1 MKPTMASD
9 FEARTPRPPTPE
21 PTTASDFEA
30 RTPRPTTPEPTTASD
45 FEARTPRP
53 PTPEPTSTS
62 DFEART
68 PRPPTPEPTTPADFE
83 ARYRADPDPWR
94 TLTDPYESHK
104 RERTL
109 AACGPGP
116 FRVACDLGAGTG
128 VLAAALA
135 PRCGRL
141 LALDGAPTA
150 VAEAQRRLT
159 PFPHAEA
166 RVATLP
172 DGLPAGPLDLVVASE
187 ILYYLDDDPFHMV
200 LDWLPNALTPGGRA
214 VAVHW
219 TGTAPDLRR
228 SADEVGAALAMLP
241 SMRTVEDGAGSTE
254 GFRLDVLERA
264 R

>member
-1 MKPTMASD
+1 MSTN
-9 FEARTPRPPTPE
+9 FEARTPRSTAPKPTMG
-21 PTTASDFEA
+21 TN
-30 RTPRPTTPEPTTASD
+30 
-45 FEARTPRP
+45 
-53 PTPEPTSTS
+53 
-62 DFEART
+62 
-68 PRPPTPEPTTPADFE
+68 FE

-109 AACGPGP
+109 AACGEGP
-116 FRVACDLGAGTG
+116 FASACDLGAGTG

-135 PRCGRL
+135 PRCDHL

-150 VAEAQRRLT
+150 IAEAQRRLA

-172 DGLPAGPLDLVVASE
+172 NGLPAGPLDLVVASE
-187 ILYYLDDDPFHMV
+187 ILYYLDDGAFHMV
-200 LDWLPNALTPGGRA
+200 LDWLPEALTLGGRA

-219 TGTAPDLRR
+219 TGSAPDLRR
-228 SADEVGAALAMLP
+228 SADEVGAALAATPGL
-241 SMRTVEDGAGSTE
+241 RTVQDGAGPTE

>member
-1 MKPTMASD
+1 MASD
-9 FEARTPRPPTPE
+9 FEARTPRPQ
-21 PTTASDFEA
+21 
-30 RTPRPTTPEPTTASD
+30 
-45 FEARTPRP
+45 
-53 PTPEPTSTS
+53 TPEPTS
-62 DFEART
+62 
-68 PRPPTPEPTTPADFE
+68 DFE

-116 FRVACDLGAGTG
+116 FSSACDLGTGTG

-135 PRCGRL
+135 PRCDRL

-150 VAEAQRRLT
+150 VAEAQRRLV

-172 DGLPAGPLDLVVASE
+172 DGLPSGPLDLVVASE
-187 ILYYLDDDPFHMV
+187 ILYYLDDDAFNMV
-200 LDWLPNALTPGGRA
+200 LDWLPKVLTPGGRA

-219 TGTAPDLRR
+219 TGSAPDLRR
-228 SADEVGAALAMLP
+228 SADEVGAALA
-241 SMRTVEDGAGSTE
+241 RTSGLRMIEDGTGSTE